1 MKVANLMKSLLAILC
16 TVALAVNF
24 TSCEEDADD
33 LDTVLI
39 YRASGSISGD
49 GGALFAITDY
59 SEAINEIVGDI
70 YSSKAMDKEVVAACD
85 VVYQN
90 HKAKHPTWSG
100 SVKIEKSKINI
111 SGDIVSSTTLKTYKY
126 DKSE

>member
-1 MKVANLMKSLLAILC
+1 MKTANLMKSLLAILC

-24 TSCEEDADD
+24 TSCVEDADD
-33 LDTVLI
+33 FDSVLI

-70 YSSKAMDKEVVAACD
+70 YSSKEMDKEVVAACD
-85 VVYQN
+85 VVY